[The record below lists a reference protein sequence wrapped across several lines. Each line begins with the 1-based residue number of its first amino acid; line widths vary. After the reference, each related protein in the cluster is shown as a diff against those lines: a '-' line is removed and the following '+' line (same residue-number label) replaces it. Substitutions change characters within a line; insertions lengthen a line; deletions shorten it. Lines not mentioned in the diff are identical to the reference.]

1 MQYKNFRSNPMRSRN
16 GRPTSGHCV
25 ECGRV
30 TNEEMGGKRVT
41 TPAQKNGVWVCAD
54 HRGKKNLHGYGEE
67 NTTRVGSG
75 NADGISISLELES
88 MGISTHAR
96 AYLISN
102 DFIATSDSTVDI
114 EYKSP
119 IYTSEQPLAK
129 IIGGI
134 EYMDTND
141 DYKFKVNH
149 YKCGL
154 HTHFG
159 FIDNRYNFTHLEEDY
174 ETLFAELD
182 KIVRMISD
190 DDKEAIFGRTWGD
203 YNEPIWFSSP
213 DRHENWINIQH
224 NYSLEIRMPR
234 FVSAV
239 QYMKFLK
246 TFKKMFKALDTH
258 YISKG
263 AEHNVN
269 HVRNAQK
276 ASKKMCA
283 IFCKAYNIAC
293 VDGRYEI
300 RNEVEQTQTTEET
313 PSVSVTEPTSEPTVS
328 TNTAQSITLQYN
340 PYANG
345 WLNNAFFEP
354 HPHPYIYTTV
364 PTTNDGVAS

>member
-41 TPAQKNGVWVCAD
+41 TPAQRNGVWVCSA
-54 HRGKKNLHGYGEE
+54 HRGARNLNGYCDE
-67 NTTRVGSG
+67 NNERVGSG

-88 MGISTHAR
+88 MGVSTHAR
-96 AYLISN
+96 AYLVSN
-102 DFIATSDSTVDI
+102 KFIATSDSTVDI

-134 EYMDTND
+134 EYMDTKD

-159 FIDNRYNFTHLEEDY
+159 FIDNRYNFCNLEEDY
-174 ETLFAELD
+174 ETLFENLD
-182 KIVRMISD
+182 NIVRSLMD
-190 DDKEAIFGRTWGD
+190 DEREEIFGRSWGE
-203 YNEPIWFSSP
+203 YNAPIRFSYP

-276 ASKKMCA
+276 ASRKMCM
-283 IFCKAYNIAC
+283 IFAKSYNI
-293 VDGRYEI
+293 VKTLEGSYKI
-300 RNEVEQTQTTEET
+300 GNTVTEQTNNEQIEEVSAPVNVT
-313 PSVSVTEPTSEPTVS
+313 ITSNPTIIMQHDIDTYASIPLMYCNAPSS
-328 TNTAQSITLQYN
+328 
-340 PYANG
+340 
-345 WLNNAFFEP
+345 NAVA
-354 HPHPYIYTTV
+354 YTTI
-364 PTTNDGVAS
+364 TGVAS